1 MTGST
6 GDTHGDTHR
15 RPDEGAARPAALRS
29 TESAL
34 CNLYDLAVVDL
45 DGTVYV
51 GRDPVPG
58 AVQALAD
65 LRARHGRVAFV
76 TNNASRTPEEVAE
89 QLSAL
94 GVAAGPDDVVTSA
107 QAAARLLAD
116 RFPAGSPVLV
126 VGGAGLRSAL
136 DAVGLV
142 PVASLAAGP
151 VAVVQGWTPE
161 LDWSLLAEGAYALQT
176 GLPWIAT
183 NTDRTLPTDRGT
195 APGNGSFVTLLAGVV
210 RREPEVVA
218 GKPGVA
224 LLRQTAARFGAR
236 APLVVGDRLDTDI
249 EGAVAAGMDS
259 LLVLT
264 GVSTAVDL
272 LAAGPRARPTY
283 VASGLAALFEPQPTA
298 AVEGGTYR
306 VRGAAVT
313 LERRAGPGAAVLDL
327 PGDAGPGDSVPA
339 ADWLDLVRAATSAA
353 WAGQDVGLTV
363 EPTRRLLAL
372 LDGAPSTAG
381 SAQEGP

>member
-1 MTGST
+1 MTGPHEGS
-6 GDTHGDTHR
+6 HR
-15 RPDEGAARPAALRS
+15 SSDAGSAQSAALRS

-34 CNLYDLAVVDL
+34 CELYDLAVVDL

-65 LRARHGRVAFV
+65 LRERHSRVAFV
-76 TNNASRTPEEVAE
+76 TNNASRTPEQVAE
-89 QLSAL
+89 QLSGL
-94 GVAAGPDDVVTSA
+94 GVAAGPGDVVTSA

-116 RFPAGSPVLV
+116 QFPAGSPVLV

-142 PVASLAAGP
+142 PAASLADRP

-161 LDWSLLAEGAYALQT
+161 LDWLLLAEGAYALES

-195 APGNGSFVTLLAGVV
+195 APGNGSFVALLSGVV
-210 RREPEVVA
+210 RREPDVVA

-224 LLRQTAARFGAR
+224 LLRQTAERFGAR

-264 GVSTAVDL
+264 GVSTATDL
-272 LAAGPRARPTY
+272 LEAGPKARPTY
-283 VASGLAALFEPQPTA
+283 VAGGLSGLFEPQPA
-298 AVEGGTYR
+298 VAVEGGTYR
-306 VRGAAVT
+306 VRAAAVT
-313 LERRAGPGAAVLDL
+313 LGRRAGTHAAVLDL
-327 PGDAGPGDSVPA
+327 HGDAGTADSAPA
-339 ADWLDLVRAATSAA
+339 AERLDTVRAAAAAA
-353 WAGQDVGLTV
+353 WAGQDAGLAV
-363 EPTRRLLAL
+363 EPTQRLLARL
-372 LDGAPSTAG
+372 
-381 SAQEGP
+381 EGGP